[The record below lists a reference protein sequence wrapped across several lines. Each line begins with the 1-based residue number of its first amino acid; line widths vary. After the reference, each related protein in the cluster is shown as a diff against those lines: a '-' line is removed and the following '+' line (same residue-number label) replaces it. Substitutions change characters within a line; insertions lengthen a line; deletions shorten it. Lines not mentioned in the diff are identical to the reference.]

1 MHTMKPSFVLASAS
15 PRRLALLR
23 GLGLD
28 PMVRAADL
36 HERPVAGEGPEA
48 HVLRLAEAKARR
60 VARGLDGRPS
70 VVLGADTA
78 VVLDGETLGKPGGIA
93 DAAGM
98 LARLAGRG
106 HQVLTGVFLLRTDLG
121 TSTLWVERTEVRFR
135 DYGEEMIRW
144 YVETG
149 EPMDKAGAYGIQTRG
164 ALLARGIDGS
174 WTNVVGL
181 PVERLP
187 ALFNEIDLDFLDYLV
202 SAPAPGA
209 PAGP

>member
-1 MHTMKPSFVLASAS
+1 MKPRFVLASAS
-15 PRRLALLR
+15 PRRLTLLR

-28 PMVRAADL
+28 PDVRHADL
-36 HERPVAGEGPEA
+36 LEQPVAGESPEA
-48 HVLRLAEAKARR
+48 HVLRLAEAKVRVVARR
-60 VARGLDGRPS
+60 LDGASS

-98 LARLAGRG
+98 LTRLAGRG
-106 HQVLTGVFLLRTDLG
+106 HEVLTGVFLLRTDG
-121 TSTLWVERTEVRFR
+121 GKTTAWVERTQVRFR
-135 DYGEEMIRW
+135 NYGEETIRW

-164 ALLARGIDGS
+164 ALLAEGIDGS

-187 ALFNEIDLDFLDYLV
+187 ALFHGIDLELLDYLER
-202 SAPAPGA
+202 ADDPD
-209 PAGP
+209 